1 PAPAAQQWKTVATV
15 FKLGIENLHP
25 MARQCIFWGLV
36 VGVALTLL
44 ERALPKYKKYLP
56 SAMGIGLGM
65 ILPYNIC
72 ISMCLGAVIA
82 AVASRKEGSRAA
94 ELVIPVASGLIAGQ
108 SVIGVIVAGIN
119 NFVLN

>member
-1 PAPAAQQWKTVATV
+1 MVCASLVALYAWLPVVYHNNTY
-15 FKLGIENLHP
+15 LAWL
-25 MARQCIFWGLV
+25 MALV
-36 VGVALTLL
+36 VGIALTLL

-72 ISMCLGAVIA
+72 ISMCLGAIIA
-82 AVASRKEGSRAA
+82 AIASRKEGSRAA

-108 SVIGVIVAGIN
+108 SVVGVVVAGIN